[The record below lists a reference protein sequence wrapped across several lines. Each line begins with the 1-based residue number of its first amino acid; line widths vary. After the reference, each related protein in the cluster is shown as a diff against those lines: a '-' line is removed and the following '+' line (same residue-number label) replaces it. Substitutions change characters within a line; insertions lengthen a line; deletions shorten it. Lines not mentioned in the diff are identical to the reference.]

1 MKKQNKYIIFG
12 GVMKFARTTMLIFI
26 VIFIILGL
34 SKILSF
40 NIVNP
45 IILLLIASIFFM
57 EAIKNRK
64 NNNEISI
71 LFIYT
76 ALIIYIAIFFIVSL

>member
-1 MKKQNKYIIFG
+1 
-12 GVMKFARTTMLIFI
+12 MKFARTTMLIFI